1 MRRFLVATNGSVAAQ
16 SAVKTGV
23 ELAARE
29 DAEVVFVHVVDRS
42 QVDQLPVYDQP
53 LNVAAALAREYDVP
67 YELELTSGFTSEA
80 ILKAADDAGAALIVV
95 GSSGH
100 GRVHRAVLGS
110 VTVRLLR
117 NARRP
122 LLVVHPTPTIPVSAA
137 AA

>member
-1 MRRFLVATNGSVAAQ
+1 MRRFLVATNGSIAAQ

-53 LNVAAALAREYDVP
+53 LNVAAALAREYEVP
-67 YELELTSGFTSEA
+67 YELKLTSGFTSDA
-80 ILKAADDAGAALIVV
+80 ILKAADDVGAALIVV

-117 NARRP
+117 DGRRP
-122 LLVVHPTPTIPVSAA
+122 LLVVHPTPTIPVLAEAA
-137 AA
+137 